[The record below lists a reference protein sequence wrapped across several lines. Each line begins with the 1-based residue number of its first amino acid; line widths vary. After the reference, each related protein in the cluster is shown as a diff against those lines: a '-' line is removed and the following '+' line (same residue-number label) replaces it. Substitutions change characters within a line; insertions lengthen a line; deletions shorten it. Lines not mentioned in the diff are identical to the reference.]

1 MNLKY
6 DNLPYFSADD
16 YIKRVKES
24 SFAGKFKEEVF
35 SQNWYAA
42 FCNNAFLVDGT
53 HVYSVSWRSSGG
65 DVADIRN
72 ELNYGS
78 GEDYLDWYC
87 SGIGH
92 SEDTVPEATITDEVT
107 ACLKEIG
114 FELIPDYYNYD

>member
-72 ELNYGS
+72 FLNYS
-78 GEDYLDWYC
+78 DYKEDYMDWYC

-92 SEDTVPEATITDEVT
+92 DNPDIVSESEITEEVKN
-107 ACLKEIG
+107 CLKEIG
-114 FELIPDYYNYD
+114 FELIPDYYD